1 MRGTR
6 TALHAITALLLA
18 TSSVQ
23 FAPAIAADKVRPVAT
38 TTKPPKVTLA
48 VPKAPKPTKTTDA
61 QLLAAQ
67 AAWDAAYALFKQAQ
81 DARTQA
87 LATINTRFTEAVNQ
101 AKSAYKAAKA
111 KATSSALKITAETM
125 LKAAIEA
132 ATVARKIAIDAL
144 PALPVDPG
152 PRPTSKS

>member
-1 MRGTR
+1 M
-6 TALHAITALLLA
+6 LHAVTVLLLA
-18 TSSVQ
+18 ITNFQ
-23 FAPAIAADKVRPVAT
+23 GAPANAAEKVRPAAT
-38 TTKPPKVTLA
+38 TTKPPKVTIA

-67 AAWDAAYALFKQAQ
+67 AAWDSAYALFKQAQ

-87 LATINTRFTEAVNQ
+87 LATINARFAEAVNQ
-101 AKSAYKAAKA
+101 AKSAYKTARA
-111 KATSSALKITAETM
+111 KATTSALKITADTM

-144 PALPVDPG
+144 PALPADPG
-152 PRPTSKS
+152 PRPTAKN